1 MHRKLGQPIRPDSRQ
16 SGRIGLDTG
25 AAINLAKLAGKSLS
39 DSSTSTVDGRA
50 TLTGEYS
57 WKEPHLART
66 LGLLSRK
73 PSNMLSFLNKLH
85 KHTNLARHL
94 AAPPKNSN
102 DVEGSRGEELCGC
115 LTRTGTLQRR
125 RRCKI
130 CPNRTKTSAGKQGV
144 HAFCSCTTSTGGL
157 QRKDRCKVALTCMPQ
172 QALQSSEQQPQAPP
186 AKTVCRRLELGSGC
200 EALAARID
208 PNELAGA
215 NDDFS
220 SPAADCAMP
229 PTCCSSAPSPAEG
242 GPLETAL
249 QNGTPAPAGA
259 ECGPDNVACA
269 QTEVPLAARPL
280 ETALQNGTPAPAA
293 FADGSAP
300 LEVRAAKPV
309 SRRLQLV
316 SGCEASAARIKLNE
330 VAGAPDGSSWPSADF
345 AMPLTCCSAA
355 PQPAE
360 GGHRLSLC
368 LSLPS
373 PTPQPPTLVPPPTH
387 IHAHTHAHR
396 HSKESPV
403 NKKRQRGE
411 PGEGPACKKKGSILS
426 PCSEQKKQDMRLAY
440 ALRTK
445 KEEEKRKEKRARAL
459 DKDTTRKKLEQYART
474 DAFCWDK
481 RFRGDSRPTFNKNG
495 GGFWNTKNMPWS
507 IQNHDASVNCLGHD
521 RPAGIRDR
529 AKLNVN
535 LAQQTCVQKQQAS
548 TDTAMSLDVRCLVK
562 RLCKEKFPDEAQGQE
577 NKNLQKV
584 YNRMRSTL
592 NSMFY
597 NVDVAAISENDLRD
611 EVHGL
616 IATFVKGIERGAA
629 SRAAA
634 PIVVDGCTELGGR
647 LPPSLPINA
656 GRPRATPHTVRV
668 RKIETHFRCPKGIP
682 EWWHHPE
689 RDHWHYYGQDQRAST
704 TLAVPANVRS

>member
-1 MHRKLGQPIRPDSRQ
+1 MEKHGTTSQVATQPVETQKPSWRSEHTTCHHRTSSGKLKELRDCRECAIADNAGGGNRRGIKKPP
-16 SGRIGLDTG
+16 GLKAEFSPCHHRSKSSKRNCKQCKAKGLPGGGTNLC
-25 AAINLAKLAGKSLS
+25 AAHNK
-39 DSSTSTVDGRA
+39 R
-50 TLTGEYS
+50 
-57 WKEPHLART
+57 
-66 LGLLSRK
+66 LSR
-73 PSNMLSFLNKLH
+73 
-85 KHTNLARHL
+85 
-94 AAPPKNSN
+94 
-102 DVEGSRGEELCGC
+102 
-115 LTRTGTLQRR
+115 
-125 RRCKI
+125 
-130 CPNRTKTSAGKQGV
+130 
-144 HAFCSCTTSTGGL
+144 CT
-157 QRKDRCKVALTCMPQ
+157 
-172 QALQSSEQQPQAPP
+172 
-186 AKTVCRRLELGSGC
+186 
-200 EALAARID
+200 
-208 PNELAGA
+208 
-215 NDDFS
+215 
-220 SPAADCAMP
+220 
-229 PTCCSSAPSPAEG
+229 
-242 GPLETAL
+242 
-249 QNGTPAPAGA
+249 

-440 ALRTK
+440 AFRTK
-445 KEEEKRKEKRARAL
+445 KEEEKRKEKRARTL
-459 DKDTTRKKLEQYART
+459 DKDTTRKKLEQNART

-481 RFRGDSRPTFNKNG
+481 RVRGDSRPTSSNRG

>member
-1 MHRKLGQPIRPDSRQ
+1 MHEDPADWMGRLMASPDTSTHPFAQAYANEYNAIRGMSILEVLQQTLLEVGQREHQVLLGVRRQ
-16 SGRIGLDTG
+16 A
-25 AAINLAKLAGKSLS
+25 AAIRKNRIVVLS
-39 DSSTSTVDGRA
+39 KDVQATAQRCRDEGRP
-50 TLTGEYS
+50 GGGS
-57 WKEPHLART
+57 HLCV
-66 LGLLSRK
+66 
-73 PSNMLSFLNKLH
+73 LH
-85 KHTNLARHL
+85 INGNGNGTKVH
-94 AAPPKNSN
+94 K
-102 DVEGSRGEELCGC
+102 CGC
-115 LTRTGTLQRR
+115 APQNTQQLHFSAVHV
-125 RRCKI
+125 
-130 CPNRTKTSAGKQGV
+130 SAGIEAKRPLDHGPPP
-144 HAFCSCTTSTGGL
+144 A
-157 QRKDRCKVALTCMPQ
+157 ALAEVSPP
-172 QALQSSEQQPQAPP
+172 LEVPP

-200 EALAARID
+200 EALAAGIEL
-208 PNELAGA
+208 NEL
-215 NDDFS
+215 
-220 SPAADCAMP
+220 
-229 PTCCSSAPSPAEG
+229 
-242 GPLETAL
+242 
-249 QNGTPAPAGA
+249 
-259 ECGPDNVACA
+259 
-269 QTEVPLAARPL
+269 
-280 ETALQNGTPAPAA
+280 
-293 FADGSAP
+293 
-300 LEVRAAKPV
+300 
-309 SRRLQLV
+309 
-316 SGCEASAARIKLNE
+316 
-330 VAGAPDGSSWPSADF
+330 AGAPDGSSWPSADF

-459 DKDTTRKKLEQYART
+459 DKDTTRKKLEQNART
-474 DAFCWDK
+474 DAFRWDK

-616 IATFVKGIERGAA
+616 IATFVKGIEREAA

>member
-57 WKEPHLART
+57 WKKPHLART

-200 EALAARID
+200 EALAAGIEL
-208 PNELAGA
+208 NEL
-215 NDDFS
+215 
-220 SPAADCAMP
+220 
-229 PTCCSSAPSPAEG
+229 
-242 GPLETAL
+242 
-249 QNGTPAPAGA
+249 
-259 ECGPDNVACA
+259 
-269 QTEVPLAARPL
+269 
-280 ETALQNGTPAPAA
+280 
-293 FADGSAP
+293 
-300 LEVRAAKPV
+300 
-309 SRRLQLV
+309 
-316 SGCEASAARIKLNE
+316 
-330 VAGAPDGSSWPSADF
+330 AGAPDGSSWPSADF

-440 ALRTK
+440 AFRTK
-445 KEEEKRKEKRARAL
+445 KEEEKRKEKRARTL
-459 DKDTTRKKLEQYART
+459 DKDTTRKKLEQNART

-481 RFRGDSRPTFNKNG
+481 RVRGDSRPTSSNRG

-616 IATFVKGIERGAA
+616 IATFVKGIEREAA